1 MSTPAPADLA
11 RSRRRALVA
20 LLAGAFFIGCSPIFV
35 RLSEVGPISTAFW
48 RLSLALLPLLVL
60 SGRQLGQPGT
70 ALPRHPLE
78 HLIVAGPGLALAV
91 ELMTWH
97 LSLRMTTVANST
109 LFANLAPV
117 FVALGGWLFLRQK
130 VSRTFILALAVSLAG
145 AIILKG
151 GLAFDGAGD
160 AAGDALAVLTAALY
174 AVYIMLIGWV
184 RQRYATA
191 VIMIWGSVAAS
202 LFTLPVAL
210 YLEPALLPTTLF
222 GWAVVFGLAWI
233 SQAGGQSLI
242 TFALAWLPVAFSS
255 LTLLIQPVVA
265 AALAWVLLGEALTPM
280 QMIGGLVV
288 LAGIFLARKS

>member
-1 MSTPAPADLA
+1 MSTPVPADIA
-11 RSRRRALVA
+11 RSRRQALVA
-20 LLAGAFFIGCSPIFV
+20 LLAGAFAIGCSPIFV

-48 RLSLALLPLLVL
+48 RVSLALLPLLAL
-60 SGRQLGQPGT
+60 SGNALRQAGDT
-70 ALPRHPLE
+70 LPRRPLE
-78 HLIVAGPGLALAV
+78 HLAAAGPGLILAV
-91 ELMTWH
+91 ELITWH

-117 FVALGGWLFLRQK
+117 FVALGGWVFLKQK
-130 VSRTFILALAVSLAG
+130 VSRIFILALGMSIAG

-160 AAGDALAVLTAALY
+160 PAGDALAVLAAALY

-191 VIMIWGSVAAS
+191 VIMIWGSLAAS
-202 LFTLPVAL
+202 MLALPVAL
-210 YLEPALLPTTLF
+210 YLEPTVLPTTLF
-222 GWAVVFGLAWI
+222 GWAMVCGLGWV

-265 AALAWVLLGEALTPM
+265 AMLAWVLLGEALTPA
-280 QMIGGLVV
+280 QIVGGLIV

>member
-1 MSTPAPADLA
+1 MSAPATADLS
-11 RSRRRALVA
+11 RSRRLALVA
-20 LLAGAFFIGCSPIFV
+20 LLAGAFSIGCSPIFV

-48 RLSLALLPLLVL
+48 RLSLALLPLIAF
-60 SGRQLGQPGT
+60 SGKQLGQPGT
-70 ALPRHPLE
+70 ALPKRPLE
-78 HLIVAGPGLALAV
+78 HLLVAAPGLILAV
-91 ELMTWH
+91 ELIAWH

-117 FVALGGWLFLRQK
+117 FVALGGWVFLKQK
-130 VSRTFILALAVSLAG
+130 VSRTFVLALVMSIAG

-160 AAGDALAVLTAALY
+160 TRGDALAVFAAALY

-184 RQRYATA
+184 RQRHATA
-191 VIMIWGSVAAS
+191 VIMIWGSIAAS

-210 YLEPALLPTTLF
+210 YLEPALLPTTVF

-265 AALAWVLLGEALTPM
+265 AILAWVLLGEALTPM

-288 LAGIFLARKS
+288 LVGIFLARKS

>member
-20 LLAGAFFIGCSPIFV
+20 LLAGAFAIGCSPIFV

-48 RLSLALLPLLVL
+48 RLSLALLPLLAF

-70 ALPRHPLE
+70 ALPKRPLE
-78 HLIVAGPGLALAV
+78 HLLVAGPGLALAV

-97 LSLRMTTVANST
+97 LSLHMTTVANST

-117 FVALGGWLFLRQK
+117 FVALGGWLFLKQK
-130 VSRTFILALAVSLAG
+130 VSRTFILALGMSLAG

-151 GLAFDGAGD
+151 GLAFDGAGNT
-160 AAGDALAVLTAALY
+160 AGDALAVLTAALY

-191 VIMIWGSVAAS
+191 VIMIWGSLAAA
-202 LFTLPVAL
+202 LFVLPVAL
-210 YLEPALLPTTLF
+210 YLEPALAPPTLF

-265 AALAWVLLGEALTPM
+265 AALAWVLLDEALTPM

>member
-1 MSTPAPADLA
+1 VPTPASADLA
-11 RSRRRALVA
+11 RSRRFALAA
-20 LLAGAFFIGCSPIFV
+20 LLVGAFSIGCSPIFV

-48 RLSLALLPLLVL
+48 RLSLALLPLLAF
-60 SGRQLGQPGT
+60 SGRKIGQPGT
-70 ALPRHPLE
+70 ALPKRPLE
-78 HLIVAGPGLALAV
+78 HLLVAGPGLILAV

-97 LSLRMTTVANST
+97 LSLRLTTVANST

-117 FVALGGWLFLRQK
+117 FVALGGWLFLKQK
-130 VSRTFILALAVSLAG
+130 VSRTFILALAMSLVG

-151 GLAFDGAGD
+151 GLAFDGVGHIAGD
-160 AAGDALAVLTAALY
+160 TLAVLAAALY
-174 AVYIMLIGWV
+174 AAYIMLIGWV
-184 RQRYATA
+184 RQRYTTA
-191 VIMIWGSVAAS
+191 VIMIWGSLAAS
-202 LFTLPVAL
+202 MFSLPVAL
-210 YLEPALLPTTLF
+210 YLEPAILPTTLF
-222 GWAVVFGLAWI
+222 GWAMVFGLAWI

-288 LAGIFLARKS
+288 LIGIFLARKS